1 VLLSRCVAFDP
12 TAAHLADPACRR
24 LDDLALLPGGQLAA
38 HLHVYMHEFAAAAL
52 AGTHAARVCAAAAA
66 AVADVAAAAENGIPP
81 PPNTQPQ
88 APLLLLPPP
97 LLFTAIEH
105 AVLTASVMSVRLNTY
120 VDSGARLADTAH
132 SCCRYGV
139 TILALRQSQV
149 ALGQSP
155 LYSTAVQFQ
164 VISPFLH
171 IPLQGTTPPLL
182 SLSQHTH

>member
-1 VLLSRCVAFDP
+1 MLLSRCVAFDP

-132 SCCRYGV
+132 SCCRYGAV
-139 TILALRQSQV
+139 SATPLTLPTNSVVQLPGV
-149 ALGQSP
+149 ALIVNTLHTYAS
-155 LYSTAVQFQ
+155 YST
-164 VISPFLH
+164 IK
-171 IPLQGTTPPLL
+171 LL
-182 SLSQHTH
+182 Y